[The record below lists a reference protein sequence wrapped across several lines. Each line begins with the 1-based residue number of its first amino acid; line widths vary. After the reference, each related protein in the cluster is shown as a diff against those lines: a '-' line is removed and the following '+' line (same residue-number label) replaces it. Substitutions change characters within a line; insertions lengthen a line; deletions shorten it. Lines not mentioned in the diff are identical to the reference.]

1 MGLLDIGM
9 LNTVMLQPH
18 QGNGRLVPQQDHLRL
33 PERDQAALYD
43 TLEHQRKRTKGQESL
58 NNL

>member
-1 MGLLDIGM
+1 M
-9 LNTVMLQPH
+9 LNIVTLQLH
-18 QGNGRLVPQQDHLRL
+18 QGNGRRVPQQDHLRL

-43 TLEHQRKRTKGQESL
+43 TLEHQRKRTKGQDSL